1 MSNLSC
7 LEYKLSFINGAVE
20 HFIFYVFE
28 LVLREVVEDEM
39 IFEASQDEV
48 GVHHC
53 LFLCDYA
60 DVLGYSV
67 LNGVNLFLF
76 LSGERIT

>member
-1 MSNLSC
+1 MPNLSC
-7 LEYKLSFINGAVE
+7 LEYIFSFTNGAVE
-20 HFIFYVFE
+20 HFIFDVFE
-28 LVLREVVEDEM
+28 LVFGEVVEDEM

-67 LNGVNLFLF
+67 LNGVYLFLF